1 MVIYLYEKLQTF
13 VLKTFELSF
22 LELLF
27 LGIPVSVFTIIGTLA
42 GLKVSPMWSVLVA
55 MIGVVWLASYFM
67 MWILTPV
74 WTIPISENT
83 LIEKVR
89 TYTKR

>member
-1 MVIYLYEKLQTF
+1 MYEKLQTF

-55 MIGVVWLASYFM
+55 MIGVVWLSSYFM

>member
-1 MVIYLYEKLQTF
+1 MNLYENLQRF

-27 LGIPVSVFTIIGTLA
+27 LGFPISIYTIIGTLA
-42 GLKVSPMWSVLVA
+42 GVDVSPMWPILVA
-55 MIGVVWLASYFM
+55 MIGSVWFASYFM

-74 WTIPISENT
+74 WTIPIGETPINGVMK
-83 LIEKVR
+83 IV
-89 TYTKR
+89 KR